1 MTLEVIGPGFGRTG
15 TKSMKE
21 ALDQLGLGP
30 CHHMGEIFEHPEQVP
45 YWQAIAAKKPVDWS
59 AVFCGYR
66 SQIDWPGAHVWRELA
81 TAYPTAKVVMTVRPE
96 AAWWDSFSNT
106 IAKLVTNYK
115 EMPLPPQVRSMMEVW
130 ATSVGQETFRGMF
143 NDRDTALAA
152 YRRRTEE
159 VRAAIP
165 PERLLVFDVA
175 EGWEPL
181 CRFLGKSVPSAPFPH
196 QNTTQQFQA
205 RHRFASH

>member
-1 MTLEVIGPGFGRTG
+1 VPEGRAWRSDRLAGVFGLRG
-15 TKSMKE
+15 S
-21 ALDQLGLGP
+21 ARLRP
-30 CHHMGEIFEHPEQVP
+30 RV
-45 YWQAIAAKKPVDWS
+45 AARADDLVNSRPRRRIW
-59 AVFCGYR
+59 
-66 SQIDWPGAHVWRELA
+66 
-81 TAYPTAKVVMTVRPE
+81 TVRSE

-152 YRRRTEE
+152 YRRRIEE

-181 CRFLGKSVPSAPFPH
+181 CRFRGKAVPSAPFPH